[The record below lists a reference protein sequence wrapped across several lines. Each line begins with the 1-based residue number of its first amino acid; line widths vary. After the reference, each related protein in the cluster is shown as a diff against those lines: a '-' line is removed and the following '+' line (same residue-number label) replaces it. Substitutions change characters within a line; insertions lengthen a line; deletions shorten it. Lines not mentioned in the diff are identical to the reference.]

1 VAEKPDPA
9 KETLK
14 IANIEIKVDPVLEW
28 KQIFR
33 EAWRYQRLFY
43 VKNVHGLDMDW
54 AFKTYS
60 SWIDHVKHR
69 SDLTYVLDIFEE
81 KHWPLLR
88 WRGGLLKWIR

>member
-33 EAWRYQRLFY
+33 EAWR
-43 VKNVHGLDMDW
+43 
-54 AFKTYS
+54 
-60 SWIDHVKHR
+60 
-69 SDLTYVLDIFEE
+69 
-81 KHWPLLR
+81 
-88 WRGGLLKWIR
+88 